1 MHALKIILP
10 AVSVLAL
17 FAIGHL
23 FVNTEGL
30 ALYEAIEIPS
40 SSEIDSENAVLQD
53 SLLPNKY
60 NYLKIE
66 NVFSG
71 RLSDT
76 DELFSL
82 EVAIVTYQP
91 TVSSDFFME
100 SLREKETDLI
110 AEITKVV
117 VDMNYEKLS
126 SVSGRVILT
135 GEIQKHLNSYLED
148 ANFDAGIHEV
158 FITNYN
164 IL

>member
-1 MHALKIILP
+1 MYALKIILP
-10 AVSVLAL
+10 AVLVLAL

-91 TVSSDFFME
+91 TISSDFFIE

>member
-91 TVSSDFFME
+91 TVSSDFFIQ

>member
-1 MHALKIILP
+1 MVKNIKLLSFISFNKTTLEDGLLLSSTVEIVIAL
-10 AVSVLAL
+10 
-17 FAIGHL
+17 
-23 FVNTEGL
+23 
-30 ALYEAIEIPS
+30 
-40 SSEIDSENAVLQD
+40 DST
-53 SLLPNKY
+53 
-60 NYLKIE
+60 I
-66 NVFSG
+66 
-71 RLSDT
+71 
-76 DELFSL
+76 
-82 EVAIVTYQP
+82 
-91 TVSSDFFME
+91 SSDFFIE

>member
-10 AVSVLAL
+10 AVLVLAL

-91 TVSSDFFME
+91 TISSDFFIE